1 LLGPVIGG
9 MLARPADSGVR
20 FLDTPFLREYPYVLP
35 CLVSS
40 AVSIVTLVVCY
51 FAVEET
57 LVSA

>member
-1 LLGPVIGG
+1 